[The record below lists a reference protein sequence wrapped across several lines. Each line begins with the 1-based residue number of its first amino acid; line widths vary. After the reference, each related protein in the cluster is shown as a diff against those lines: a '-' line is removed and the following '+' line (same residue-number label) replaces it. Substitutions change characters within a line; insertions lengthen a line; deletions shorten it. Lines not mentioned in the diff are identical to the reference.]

1 MTEKISIYKAGPKA
15 IQKVLL
21 SCAFWALVIAA
32 CGTTLILFVEPSEH
46 FTWYWPAFFS
56 VLGILTGLNS
66 HKDTYSGLRL
76 IGTVI
81 GFLTGLVAGSLIAQG
96 SIIYQI
102 FMGLIFAPVGFIY
115 VHFDHFG

>member
-1 MTEKISIYKAGPKA
+1 MAEKISIYRAGPKA
-15 IQKVLL
+15 IRKVLL

-81 GFLTGLVAGSLIAQG
+81 GFLTGLVVGSLVGQG
-96 SIIYQI
+96 PLIYQI